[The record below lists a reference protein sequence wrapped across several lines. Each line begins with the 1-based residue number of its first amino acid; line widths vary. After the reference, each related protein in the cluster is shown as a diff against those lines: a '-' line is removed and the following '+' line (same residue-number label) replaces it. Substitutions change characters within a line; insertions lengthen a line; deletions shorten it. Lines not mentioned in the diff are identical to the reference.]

1 MGGSGQTDYDVIV
14 VGSGPAGI
22 STALHLTKLIPSI
35 QNRMIVVEKSG
46 HPRKKLCGGGIG
58 GYADYWL
65 ERLNISMSIPWL
77 ELNSTYII
85 VARDEYVEYGLYGG
99 GLRAVLREE
108 FDEALVSNAMATG
121 ITVAQDEPVIFF
133 SYHGD
138 AVVVQ
143 TSKRSLT
150 TKVLVG
156 ADGAR
161 SLIRRNLCRNSGTR
175 VPKTV
180 CSTLQLME
188 QVDKSNS
195 PEHRD
200 LKAVVDFSCTFRH
213 GIGGY
218 AWTCPVLIK
227 GQTWLNTGIV
237 GFNRTRNCG
246 HSLRQTLMEFLAA
259 RYISVD
265 KSRFEGHPIRWF
277 HPSSIFSAQRVLL
290 VGDAAGIDPLWGEG
304 ISFSLGY
311 GCVAANSILHAF
323 EHNDFSF
330 TGYKEQ
336 LFEHEVGRELMNR
349 LDLANN
355 LYRSRRTENVK
366 DHLLSVLSPKQN

>member
-1 MGGSGQTDYDVIV
+1 
-14 VGSGPAGI
+14 
-22 STALHLTKLIPSI
+22 
-35 QNRMIVVEKSG
+35 
-46 HPRKKLCGGGIG
+46 
-58 GYADYWL
+58 
-65 ERLNISMSIPWL
+65 
-77 ELNSTYII
+77 
-85 VARDEYVEYGLYGG
+85 
-99 GLRAVLREE
+99 
-108 FDEALVSNAMATG
+108 
-121 ITVAQDEPVIFF
+121 
-133 SYHGD
+133 
-138 AVVVQ
+138 
-143 TSKRSLT
+143 
-150 TKVLVG
+150 
-156 ADGAR
+156 
-161 SLIRRNLCRNSGTR
+161 LCRNSGTR